1 MDQPP
6 EGSRGLTLPG
16 YKYLGPLNSL
26 NRGLPTNRLD
36 AAAKKHDEQY
46 HKITDYY
53 KKTKNY
59 KQFESEV
66 RKADLTFLEEVKEF
80 TPEST
85 YDQVASWLAT
95 GGIGTKYLIEQVT
108 GVLYPTADNEPAYDI
123 ANMETFNANSMIG
136 GGVSNNANVHS
147 FQFRK
152 KFTFAIESTKATY
165 TKDNSNTVY
174 KTYIHS
180 LPWQYLYFYLTEK
193 EYYDMCAIFHTS
205 RVTGVG
211 IKITNLGNRTTFVT
225 SAAAVNFANANSQTT
240 IGVWENLERTMPVV
254 MGNQIQSVNLYGKT
268 IEGLEVGQEK
278 DPDHSTA
285 QAKIITNTISY
296 HIANTQKNL
305 HLPPLIMEAK
315 VLFNATNSIGPIY
328 DKHWTPKDG
337 TFHTKNDGITNE
349 NATMIR
355 TENNPTQMNTLG
367 QTKGISLTPSLTK
380 PYESAT
386 VDNIVIGSNIFTN
399 ANMDFMPS
407 IGIGIVPLLNADGS
421 LEKSVL
427 NIMVETFINLECI
440 SHGTNLLMAKAGG
453 PQPNT
458 NFMKMSVN
466 KKWSDKY
473 TIQGAP
479 VME

>member
-1 MDQPP
+1 MDPAA
-6 EGSRGLTLPG
+6 EESRGLTLPG

-26 NRGLPTNRLD
+26 NRGLPTNKLD

-59 KQFESEV
+59 KEFETQV
-66 RKADLTFLEEVKEF
+66 RKADLEFLHDVKEF
-80 TPEST
+80 TPETT

-95 GGIGTKYLIEQVT
+95 GGIGTKFLIEQVT
-108 GVLYPTADNEPAYDI
+108 GVLYPTSSDEPAYDI

-136 GGVSNNANVHS
+136 GGVQNNANVHS

-165 TKDNSNTVY
+165 TKDGSKTIY

-193 EYYDMCAIFHTS
+193 EYKDMCGIFHTS
-205 RVTGVG
+205 KVTGVG

-225 SAAAVNFANANSQTT
+225 SANAVNFANANSQTT
-240 IGVWENLERTMPVV
+240 IGIWENLERTMPVE
-254 MGNQIQSVNLYGKT
+254 MGNEIKSETLYGKP
-268 IEGLEVGQEK
+268 ISGLKQGTDQ
-278 DPDHSTA
+278 DPEHSTA
-285 QAKIITNTISY
+285 QAKIITNTINY
-296 HIANTQKNL
+296 TIANTQKNL
-305 HLPPLIMEAK
+305 YLPPLIMEAK

-328 DKHWTPKDG
+328 DKSYTPQDG
-337 TFHTKNDGITNE
+337 TFHTKHDGLINE
-349 NATMIR
+349 NSTMIR
-355 TENNPTQMNTLG
+355 MENNPISMATSG
-367 QTKGISLTPSLTK
+367 QTSAISLRTSLTK
-380 PYESAT
+380 SYDNAT
-386 VDNIVIGSNIFTN
+386 VDNIVIGNNLFTN
-399 ANMDFMPS
+399 AKAGFMPS
-407 IGIGIVPLLNADGS
+407 IGVGIIPLLNADGS

-427 NIMVETFINLECI
+427 NIMVETFINLECV
-440 SHGTNLLMAKAGG
+440 SHGTNLLMANAGG
-453 PQPNT
+453 AQPNT
-458 NFMKMSVN
+458 NFMKMAVD
-466 KKWSDKY
+466 KKWTDKY